1 MTYFGCDLK
10 HLRAPV
16 EPRRSFN
23 LGEHLVG
30 GFLVAVALLILGGY
44 IK

>member
-10 HLRAPV
+10 HLRAPA
-16 EPRRSFN
+16 ERS
-23 LGEHLVG
+23 LDIRGHLIA
-30 GFLVAVALLILGGY
+30 GFLFAVFLLILIGA